1 MGTNERM
8 MSRLWYRPLNRMK
21 NILGGIK
28 ENREE
33 RTDNHQ
39 YFKEWSCLAEKVYFI
54 TKWKKE
60 ARYR

>member
-1 MGTNERM
+1 MGTNEWM
-8 MSRLWYRPLNRMK
+8 VIRLWYRPLNRMK
-21 NILGGIK
+21 NILGGKK

-33 RTDNHQ
+33 RTDNYQ
-39 YFKEWSCLAEKVYFI
+39 YFKEWSCLVEKVYFI